1 MARAVLA
8 CFRHSDPE
16 RDRLYSALMGRIVAR
31 LQPGGGQQ
39 ESSVTDSGDG
49 VISLCFAQ
57 NKAVQ
62 TERCSV
68 LLGHAGNK
76 GGDWARPE
84 SGAPDGTFAAFR
96 VSNGQ
101 VELLTDAM
109 ATRKI
114 WYYLDDDK
122 LLASSSQR
130 ALVMLLGSY
139 QSSRQPLAWML
150 ANGVLGPEG
159 GWDARIQSLPPSG
172 RLTLDRGSW
181 ESRTRREPLSFVP
194 EESGEDWPGLYQ
206 DTMVSVI
213 DSLGLDPERWLLPL
227 SGGYDSRIL
236 ACLLSGKGAF
246 RSITWG
252 TGDDRFGT
260 RPEAEVAARLADA
273 LGFSHGYRPLD
284 VSRFSLEKSLKRF
297 VAINEGQSDQFLG
310 YRDGFALW
318 QGFADAGIEGVILGD
333 EAFGGFGWSP
343 VHDEKS
349 VRTGLG
355 LNLMQEVPG
364 VAGLAD
370 SMDIE
375 QCLPESL
382 ARQDGEDL
390 LTWRYRLYHEYRI
403 PVVRAAM
410 NETKAAFVEVVN
422 PHQFRPVV
430 ELVRR
435 LPHRYR
441 TDKKLLIGL
450 AGQLSPDI
458 PYKNAREGDL
468 LERELR
474 DPVASEFLR
483 DELASGSAIAMFG
496 RAAVNRVLN
505 GLAGS
510 DVGGQGRGSVRKRVE
525 TRLRAGLPRF
535 VKQRLKRFMP
545 VPGVS
550 SGRVAL
556 RMWMAVEVD
565 RLLIDDAGEGVKG
578 LRG

>member
-1 MARAVLA
+1 
-8 CFRHSDPE
+8 
-16 RDRLYSALMGRIVAR
+16 MG
-31 LQPGGGQQ
+31 
-39 ESSVTDSGDG
+39 
-49 VISLCFAQ
+49 
-57 NKAVQ
+57 
-62 TERCSV
+62 CSV
-68 LLGHAGNK
+68 LLGHAGNSNR
-76 GGDWARPE
+76 DWARAG
-84 SGAPDGTFAAFR
+84 SVAPDGTFAAFR
-96 VSNGQ
+96 VSDDQ
-101 VELLTDAM
+101 VDLLTDAM

-114 WYYLDDDK
+114 WYFLDDDK

-139 QSSRQPLAWML
+139 QPSRQPLGWML

-159 GWDARIQSLPPSG
+159 GWDARIQSLPPSC

-181 ESRTRREPLSFVP
+181 QSRTTRQPLTFAP
-194 EESGEDWPGLYQ
+194 EESEEDWPDLHRG
-206 DTMVSVI
+206 TMVSVM
-213 DSLGLDPERWLLPL
+213 DGLALDPEKWLLPL

-246 RSITWG
+246 RTVTWG

-273 LGFSHGYRPLD
+273 LGFSHEYRPLD
-284 VSRFSLEKSLKRF
+284 VSRLSLRESLQRF
-297 VAINEGQSDQFLG
+297 VAINEGQTDQFLG

-318 QGFADAGIEGVILGD
+318 QGFADAGVEGVILGD

-355 LNLMQEVPG
+355 LNFMDEVPG

-370 SMDIE
+370 SLDIE
-375 QCLPESL
+375 QHLPETL

-390 LTWRYRLYHEYRI
+390 LTWRYRLYHDYRI

-410 NETKAAFVEVVN
+410 NETKAAFVDVVN

-441 TDKKLLIGL
+441 TDKRLLIDL
-450 AGQLSPDI
+450 ANELSPDI
-458 PYKNAREGDL
+458 PYRNAREGDL
-468 LERELR
+468 LERELS
-474 DPVASEFLR
+474 DPVAGEFLR
-483 DELASGSAIAMFG
+483 DELASAPSIAMFG
-496 RAAVNRVLN
+496 NKAVNRVLD
-505 GLAGS
+505 GLANK
-510 DVGGQGRGSVRKRVE
+510 DEGGKGRPSVRKRVE
-525 TRLRAGLPRF
+525 TQLRAGLPRF
-535 VKQRLKRFMP
+535 VKRRLKRFMP

-550 SGRVAL
+550 AARVAL
-556 RMWMAVEVD
+556 RMWMGVEVN
-565 RLLIDDAGEGVKG
+565 RLLQEDGEG
-578 LRG
+578 